1 MSTDS
6 IEQYVFWILKVSCSF
21 KMFDAIRS
29 EWQNSKTQKTQ
40 NKYKFPSHLFLV
52 SILYMKLQWN
62 NKI

>member
-29 EWQNSKTQKTQ
+29 EWQNSKNTKQVQ
-40 NKYKFPSHLFLV
+40 V
-52 SILYMKLQWN
+52 SIPFIPGFYFIHEAAMKQ
-62 NKI
+62 